1 MFKKY
6 TYKQKFQASIV
17 LFVLLLLAVYKK
29 NFKHV
34 FNLHKELNLVE
45 KQISEAKISNQDLL
59 VLNNQLKDLDALI
72 GGQSNSPEL
81 VQHEALN
88 FITNSQL
95 QVEVVNI
102 EKRHEF
108 QEGEFSIHTNQIEI
122 QGDYEDLMTLLFGF
136 ENNFNSSR
144 ISSVKMYSKR
154 DYKKKKKHLVLK
166 IILQNYEK
174 I

>member
-17 LFVLLLLAVYKK
+17 LFVLLLLAIYKK

-34 FNLHKELNLVE
+34 FNLYKELNLVE
-45 KQISEAKISNQDLL
+45 KQISEAQISNQDLF

-72 GGQSNSPEL
+72 GGQSNSPDL
-81 VQHEALN
+81 VQHDALD
-88 FITNSQL
+88 FITTSLL

-102 EKRHEF
+102 EKRHKF
-108 QEGEFSIHTNQIEI
+108 QEGEFNIHTNQIEI
-122 QGDYEDLMTLLFGF
+122 QGAYKDLITLLYKF
-136 ENNFNSSR
+136 ENEFNSSR

-154 DYKKKKKHLVLK
+154 NYKEKKKKIVLK